1 MIKGFRFLVR
11 PMVVVLGL
19 SVAANVSVAK
29 VLKVLVP
36 IEPYRY
42 LVERIGGESVEVHS
56 LVPAG
61 ADPHIYAPTGRQ
73 VRFISEADL
82 YFATVMPFEQQNG
95 SKLLA
100 SSKAQ
105 RVSLVDGLS
114 LPVLEHVCCPHDGH
128 HHHHHEVGGSDMDP
142 HVWAAPT
149 IVKLQVARMAT
160 ELAAR
165 LPEASEAIMQRALA
179 LHAELEE
186 LDHAFATL
194 AERSPFDKLLVYHPA
209 WGYLCHVYGW
219 EQVAVE
225 REGKALSA
233 REVAELM
240 RSVDGAYFPMLLLQ
254 PQMQARMP
262 QRFAEETGLKVE
274 TVDPLAY
281 DYVAMLGAFL
291 DLLTQQVDAAN

>member
-1 MIKGFRFLVR
+1 MSKRFRLSIR
-11 PMVVVLGL
+11 LMAVVLGL
-19 SVAANVSVAK
+19 SAATNVCVAK

-42 LVERIGGESVEVHS
+42 LVERIGGESVEVQA

-100 SSKAQ
+100 SSEAD
-105 RVSLVDGLS
+105 RISLVDGLA
-114 LPVLEHVCCPHDGH
+114 LPVLEHVCSGDHD
-128 HHHHHEVGGSDMDP
+128 HHHHHEVGGSDRDP

-165 LPEASEAIMQRALA
+165 LPEASEAIMDRALA

-186 LDHAFATL
+186 LDHAFAML

-209 WGYLCHVYGW
+209 WSYLCHVYGW
-219 EQVAVE
+219 EQVSVE

-240 RSVDGAYFPMLLLQ
+240 RSVDGSYFPMLLIQ
-254 PQMQARMP
+254 PQMDARMP
-262 QRFAEETGLKVE
+262 ERFAEETGLAVE

-281 DYVAMLGAFL
+281 DYVAMLGGFL
-291 DLLTQQVDAAN
+291 DLLTRFVDADR

>member
-1 MIKGFRFLVR
+1 MMKSFRYMVRLLVVA
-11 PMVVVLGL
+11 MWISGL
-19 SVAANVSVAK
+19 AQVATAT

-42 LVERIGGESVEVHS
+42 LVERMGGESVEVHS
-56 LVPAG
+56 LVPPG

-73 VRFISEADL
+73 VRFISEADV

-95 SKLLA
+95 SKLLV

-105 RVSLVDGLS
+105 RISLVDGLA
-114 LPVLEHVCCPHDGH
+114 LPALAHVCCPHDG

-149 IVKLQVARMAT
+149 VVKLQVARMAT

-165 LPEASEAIMQRALA
+165 LPHVAEDIMERALA

-186 LDHAFATL
+186 LDHAFAML
-194 AERSPFDKLLVYHPA
+194 AERSPYNKLLVYHPA
-209 WGYLCHVYGW
+209 WSYLCHVYGW
-219 EQVAVE
+219 EQVSVE

-240 RSVDGAYFPMLLLQ
+240 RSVDTTYFPMLLLQ
-254 PQMQARMP
+254 PQMDARMP
-262 QRFAEETGLKVE
+262 QRFAEEMGLAVE
-274 TVDPLAY
+274 TVDPLAF
-281 DYVAMLGAFL
+281 DYVAMLGGFL
-291 DLLTQQVDAAN
+291 DLLTSYVDAVR